1 MNWLS
6 WLQDDAVPRDTE
18 GPRGYLRLQVGI
30 KEKASDYS
38 DLSKARSLT
47 REERMSK
54 NATDEQL
61 RAKMSQ
67 VVGNAGAPEH
77 DFADWCGLKRKARAA
92 FVVGGAD
99 AFEEDGIMAPD
110 LVDLV
115 EATRKRRKGN
125 NDSEPEGG
133 EEQPEE
139 EGY

>member
-1 MNWLS
+1 
-6 WLQDDAVPRDTE
+6 
-18 GPRGYLRLQVGI
+18 
-30 KEKASDYS
+30 
-38 DLSKARSLT
+38 
-47 REERMSK
+47 MSK

-77 DFADWCGLKRKARAA
+77 DFADWGGLKRKARAA
-92 FVVGGAD
+92 FGAGGAD

-110 LVDLV
+110 LLNLA

-125 NDSEPEGG
+125 TDSEPEGG

-139 EGY
+139 EGHSDDEEERKEKGTKKGWFDAETQISKAEERLRQADKRHQGHHDRYC